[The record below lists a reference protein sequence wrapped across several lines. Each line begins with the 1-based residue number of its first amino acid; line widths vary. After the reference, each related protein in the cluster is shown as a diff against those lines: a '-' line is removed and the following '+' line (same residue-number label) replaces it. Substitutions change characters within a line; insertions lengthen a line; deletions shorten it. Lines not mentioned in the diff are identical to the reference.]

1 MFANIGT
8 TEIIIIAVV
17 LIVLFG
23 AKFLPKVGK
32 SLGESKVE
40 MKKATKD
47 LQNALK
53 NDGNVCKEKLNEE
66 LLKNEK
72 D

>member
-17 LIVLFG
+17 ILVLFG
-23 AKFLPKVGK
+23 AKFLPKVGRN
-32 SLGESKVE
+32 LGESKVE
-40 MKKATKD
+40 LKKATKD

-53 NDGNVCKEKLNEE
+53 SDE
-66 LLKNEK
+66 
-72 D
+72 

>member
-17 LIVLFG
+17 LLVLFG

-32 SLGESKVE
+32 NLGESKVE
-40 MKKATKD
+40 LKKATKD
-47 LQNALK
+47 LTEAIK
-53 NDGNVCKEKLNEE
+53 SNE
-66 LLKNEK
+66 
-72 D
+72 